1 MQNTGLSLAFD
12 FAVYITVLSITGHI
26 IGEKMGIEPW
36 GLVIGLILGTAVSSY
51 QLYKFIS
58 KE

>member
-12 FAVYITVLSITGHI
+12 FAVNITVLSITGHLI
-26 IGEKMGIEPW
+26 DEKLSIGPW
-36 GLVIGLILGTAVSSY
+36 GLVIGLILGTAVSFY
-51 QLYKFIS
+51 QLYKFLN